1 MIGSD
6 YVNTSTNLLSP
17 EQFDTTTDSRYNKD
31 EVRCIAEASASQAI
45 MNFMHLLSSD
55 AAIFDNCTKQYSA
68 CPDMNGGQAMA
79 NRIKAQIKIN
89 GQKRWVCGSNVQDLV
104 EKAIEASSSKPDISP
119 LTLQEYAED
128 YMQRYKANGSIEH
141 NTLTGYIGYLKNHI
155 YPFFGA
161 MPIASITV
169 NDLQDYVNLKA
180 ATLSQKS
187 IREHINLL
195 RQIFAAA
202 IEDELVDRN
211 PCLSSRLQ
219 IIGSKSIKV
228 MAYTEEEF
236 AELEHLLPFLDGT
249 NKLFLALSLYT
260 GMRQGELF
268 ALQWEDIDLTQNL
281 IHVTKA
287 VEWACQNKGTIK
299 SPKTENGVRTIIIIK
314 QLADVLKPL
323 NKPSGYVLTAERQE
337 PDEPMSHQAV
347 KRLNERIENAAKEHG
362 CKTRFL
368 SHRARHTV
376 ATFLNN
382 AGADD
387 VSITGIIGHS
397 DVAFTKRQYANTQTV
412 QLQRGM
418 DKFSNYIQKIAAS

>member
-1 MIGSD
+1 MA
-6 YVNTSTNLLSP
+6 NTTNLLSA
-17 EQFDTTTDSRYNKD
+17 EQFDTTTDTRYNED
-31 EVRCIAEASASQAI
+31 AVRRIAEASANQAI
-45 MNFMHLLSSD
+45 MNFMWMLSSD
-55 AAIFDNCTKQYSA
+55 TAMLDNCTEQYSA

-79 NRIKAQIKIN
+79 NRVKAQIKIN
-89 GQKRWVCGSNVQDLV
+89 GQQRWVSGSNVQSLV
-104 EKAIEASSSKPDISP
+104 ERAIEISSSKPDIP
-119 LTLQEYAED
+119 PVTLQEYAED
-128 YMQRYKANGSIEH
+128 YMRRYKANGSIEH
-141 NTLTGYIGYLKNHI
+141 NTLTGYVGYLKNHV

-169 NDLQDYVNLKA
+169 NNLQDYVNLKA

-202 IEDELVDRN
+202 IEDELMDRN

-219 IIGSKSIKV
+219 IIGSKSTKV

-236 AELEHLLPFLDGT
+236 AELEHLLTFLNGT
-249 NKLFLALSLYT
+249 DKLFLALSLYT

-268 ALQWEDIDLTQNL
+268 ALQWEDVDLAQNL
-281 IHVTKA
+281 IRVTKA

-299 SPKTENGVRTIIIIK
+299 SPKTENGVRTIVIIK

-323 NKPSGYVLTAERQE
+323 AKPSGYVLTAERQK

-347 KRLNERIENAAKEHG
+347 KRLNELIENAAEKTG

-418 DKFSNYIQKIAAS
+418 DKFSNYIQSIAVS

>member
-1 MIGSD
+1 M
-6 YVNTSTNLLSP
+6 NTEPITCLPLSP
-17 EQFDTTTDSRYNKD
+17 VFDMPTVTRYNED
-31 EVRCIAEASASQAI
+31 AVRQIAEEAAHEAVANILARLTSG
-45 MNFMHLLSSD
+45 
-55 AAIFDNCTKQYSA
+55 AAIFDNCTEQYSA

-79 NRIKAQIKIN
+79 NRVKAQIKIN
-89 GQKRWVCGSNVQDLV
+89 GQQRWVSSYSVQDLV
-104 EKAIEASSSKPDISP
+104 EKAIEASSKPDIP
-119 LTLQEYAED
+119 LITLQEYAED

-141 NTLTGYIGYLKNHI
+141 NTLTGYVGYLKNHV

-169 NDLQDYVNLKA
+169 NTLQDYINLKA

-202 IEDELVDRN
+202 IEDELMDRN

-219 IIGSKSIKV
+219 IIGSKSTKV

-236 AELEHLLPFLDGT
+236 AELEHLLTFLNGT
-249 NKLFLALSLYT
+249 DKLFLALSLYT

-268 ALQWEDIDLTQNL
+268 ALQWEDVDLAQNL
-281 IHVTKA
+281 IRVTKA

-299 SPKTENGVRTIIIIK
+299 SPKTENGVRTIVIIK

-323 NKPSGYVLTAERQE
+323 AKPSGYVLTAERQK

-347 KRLNERIENAAKEHG
+347 KRLNERIENAAKKTG

-418 DKFSNYIQKIAAS
+418 DKFSNYIQNIAVS